1 MKLGLL
7 GLGQMGKPMA
17 MNLYKSGAE
26 LMVYDVRP
34 DSYPEF
40 AAKGISTASAFADFA
55 DCDIVFL
62 SLPDTHIV
70 EKVLLGNDGLLEF
83 LKPGAIVCDLSTIDY
98 MASTRIAE
106 ACGNKGIDFMDA
118 PVTGME
124 ARAIDGTLTVICG
137 GKPEIYD
144 RLLPYLQHIGNNI
157 LHMGKHGC
165 GQLSKAI
172 NNILFD
178 INIAGVAEIL
188 PMAVKLGLDPEK
200 IGSVINS
207 GSGRSYASEFF
218 IQRILR
224 NHFAD
229 GYPMQHAY
237 KDLICGADLA
247 AQLCTPLPVMHAAM
261 TTYQMALLKGLGDQD
276 KGAMVKVFE
285 ELLDVQVRKNAG
297 S

>member
-1 MKLGLL
+1 MKIGFI

-17 MNLYKSGAE
+17 INMHKPGVSLT
-26 LMVYDVRP
+26 VYDVRTEA
-34 DSYPEF
+34 YPEF
-40 AAKGISTASAFADFA
+40 AAKGIATAASFAELV
-55 DCDIVFL
+55 DCEIIFL

-70 EKVLLGNDGLLEF
+70 EKVLLGQDCLVDL
-83 LKPGAIVCDLSTIDY
+83 LKPGTIICDLSTIDY
-98 MASTRIAE
+98 MASTRIAQTCE
-106 ACGNKGIDFMDA
+106 SKGIDFMDA

-137 GKPEIYD
+137 GKAEVYD
-144 RLLPYLQHIGNNI
+144 RLLPYLNLIGNNI

-165 GQLSKAI
+165 GQLTKAI

-178 INIAGVAEIL
+178 INIAAVAEIL

-218 IQRILR
+218 IPRILR
-224 NHFAD
+224 NHFSD

-237 KDLICGADLA
+237 KDLICGAELS
-247 AQLCTPLPVMHAAM
+247 AQLCTPLPLMHAAT
-261 TTYQMALLKGLGDQD
+261 TTYQMALLKGLGHED
-276 KGAMVKVFE
+276 KGAMAKVFA
-285 ELLDVQVRKNAG
+285 ELLDVQLAKKE
-297 S
+297 

>member
-1 MKLGLL
+1 MKIGLL

-17 MNLYKSGAE
+17 INMHKPGVE
-26 LMVYDVRP
+26 LMVYDVRA

-40 AAKGISTASAFADFA
+40 AAKGIATASALSDFA
-55 DCDIVFL
+55 DREIIFL

-70 EKVLLGNDGLLEF
+70 EKVLLGKNGLLEF
-83 LKPGAIVCDLSTIDY
+83 LKPGTIVCDLSTIDY
-98 MASTRIAE
+98 MASTRIAKSCE
-106 ACGNKGIDFMDA
+106 SKGIDFMDA

-137 GKPEIYD
+137 GKEDIYN
-144 RLLPYLQHIGNNI
+144 RLLPFLQTIGNNI

-165 GQLSKAI
+165 GQLTKAI

-178 INIAGVAEIL
+178 INVAGIAEIL

-200 IGSVINS
+200 IGSVVNS

-218 IQRILR
+218 IQRILS
-224 NHFAD
+224 NHFTD
-229 GYPMQHAY
+229 GYPMEHAY
-237 KDLICGADLA
+237 KDLVCGADLS
-247 AQLCTPLPVMHAAM
+247 AQLGIPLPVMHAAT
-261 TTYQMALLKGLGDQD
+261 TTYQMALLKGLGNQD

-285 ELLDVQVRKNAG
+285 DLLAVQVRK
-297 S
+297 SVV

>member
-1 MKLGLL
+1 MKISML

-17 MNLYKSGAE
+17 MNMHKPGVALT
-26 LMVYDVRP
+26 VYDVRTEA
-34 DSYPEF
+34 YPEF
-40 AAKGISTASAFADFA
+40 AAKGIATAASFAA
-55 DCDIVFL
+55 IVDCEIIFL

-70 EKVLLGNDGLLEF
+70 EKVLLGQDGLLDL
-83 LKPGAIVCDLSTIDY
+83 LKPGTIVCDLSTIDY
-98 MASTRIAE
+98 MASTRIAQSCE
-106 ACGNKGIDFMDA
+106 SKGVDFMDA

-137 GKPEIYD
+137 GKAEIYD
-144 RLLPYLQHIGNNI
+144 RLLPYLNRIGNNI

-165 GQLSKAI
+165 GQLTKAI

-178 INIAGVAEIL
+178 INIAAVAEIL

-218 IQRILR
+218 IPRILR
-224 NHFAD
+224 NHFSD

-237 KDLICGADLA
+237 KDLICGAELS
-247 AQLCTPLPVMHAAM
+247 AQLCVPLPLMHAAT
-261 TTYQMALLKGLGDQD
+261 TTYQMALLKGLGHED
-276 KGAMVKVFE
+276 KGAMAKVYA
-285 ELLDVQVRKNAG
+285 ELLDVQLGKKE
-297 S
+297 

>member
-1 MKLGLL
+1 MKLGFL

-17 MNLYKSGAE
+17 MNLHKSGAE
-26 LMVYDVRP
+26 LMVYDVRA

-40 AAKGISTASAFADFA
+40 AAKGIATASTFADFV
-55 DCDIVFL
+55 DCDILFL
-62 SLPDTHIV
+62 SLPDTNIV
-70 EKVLLGNDGLLEF
+70 EKVLLGPAGLLEC
-83 LKPGAIVCDLSTIDY
+83 LKPGTIVCDLSTIDY
-98 MASTRIAE
+98 MASTRIAQ
-106 ACGNKGIDFMDA
+106 ACESKGVEFMDA

-137 GKPEIYD
+137 GKPEIYEA
-144 RLLPYLQHIGNNI
+144 LVPYLQHIGNNI

-178 INIAGVAEIL
+178 INMAAVAEIL
-188 PMAVKLGLDPEK
+188 PMAAKLGLDPEK
-200 IGSVINS
+200 IGAVINS

-224 NHFAD
+224 NHFTD

-237 KDLICGADLA
+237 KDLICGADLS

-261 TTYQMALLKGLGDQD
+261 TTYQMALLKGLGEQD

-285 ELLDVQVRKNAG
+285 DLLAVQVRKTQ

>member
-1 MKLGLL
+1 MKIGFI

-17 MNLYKSGAE
+17 MNMHKPGVALT
-26 LMVYDVRP
+26 VYDVRTEA
-34 DSYPEF
+34 YPEF
-40 AAKGISTASAFADFA
+40 AAKGIATAASFAELV
-55 DCDIVFL
+55 DCEIIFL

-70 EKVLLGNDGLLEF
+70 EKVLLGQCGLLDL
-83 LKPGAIVCDLSTIDY
+83 LKPGTIVCDLSTIDY
-98 MASTRIAE
+98 MASTRIAQSCE
-106 ACGNKGIDFMDA
+106 NKGVDFMDA

-137 GKPEIYD
+137 GKAEVYD
-144 RLLPYLQHIGNNI
+144 RLLPYLNMIGTNI

-165 GQLSKAI
+165 GQLTKAI

-178 INIAGVAEIL
+178 INIAAVAEIL

-218 IQRILR
+218 IPRILC
-224 NHFAD
+224 NHFSD

-237 KDLICGADLA
+237 KDLICGAELS
-247 AQLCTPLPVMHAAM
+247 AQLCVPLPLMHAAT
-261 TTYQMALLKGLGDQD
+261 TTYQMALLKGLGHED
-276 KGAMVKVFE
+276 KGAMAKVYA
-285 ELLDVQVRKNAG
+285 ELLDVQLAKKE
-297 S
+297 